1 MEPEPET
8 KEQRIRRVARE
19 WYRKNKERIRQK
31 KLDQCHAYRR
41 RLRVGRPSR
50 IQTHPERVMS
60 FNTQTQELTTFV
72 PEHEPTPERQSI
84 PEPEVKRKPE
94 PKPEPEPEVS
104 VPRTI
109 ERGSF
114 LVSF

>member
-1 MEPEPET
+1 MEPGPET
-8 KEQRIRRVARE
+8 ETKAERIRRVARE

-72 PEHEPTPERQSI
+72 PEREPTPERQPQRE
-84 PEPEVKRKPE
+84 PEPEVKR
-94 PKPEPEPEVS
+94 EPEPEVS